1 MFCFLRDRLFVW
13 EWWHTLNAVTND
25 EPKSL
30 CADLLEHACRFK
42 EKLRTTL
49 LHSFVAGSRL
59 TAFRK
64 LKDSCRTTSCV
75 CLYMHYPSKT
85 LGSTLQNQLSI
96 RFITFI
102 NWLMFWLC
110 VPLLCYFVLYFVL
123 SFSAEF
129 VEYQEPSGFFVTK
142 NQIAYLQR
150 NLFQM
155 SLSSKY
161 VPKQQVGESWWF
173 WDAAFIT
180 KNMITILLTLCI

>member
-49 LHSFVAGSRL
+49 LHSFIAESRL

-85 LGSTLQNQLSI
+85 LGSTLLNQLSI

-102 NWLMFWLC
+102 NWLMFLVVCAILVLFC
-110 VPLLCYFVLYFVL
+110 VVFCVVIRCGICRVSGALRFLCYKEPNCIFAEKFISNVLVL
-123 SFSAEF
+123 KIRS
-129 VEYQEPSGFFVTK
+129 
-142 NQIAYLQR
+142 
-150 NLFQM
+150 
-155 SLSSKY
+155 
-161 VPKQQVGESWWF
+161 
-173 WDAAFIT
+173 
-180 KNMITILLTLCI
+180 